1 MRFLVQFSGMQSS
14 LPQPGAIVAEK
25 YVIARQ
31 IGRGGMGAV
40 YVVEHRITGKKLA
53 LKCLLP
59 EHVEHPEFVERFL
72 REAQAAGRIEH
83 RNVVDVFDVGQDGQ
97 LIYIVME
104 LLDGKPLSELLRAG
118 QLSLEETLQIL
129 VRAMNGVAAAHAV
142 GIVHRDLKPDNIFVC
157 VGQSGRLDDP
167 RVLDFGIS
175 KLEDDVSKPL
185 TKSGVML
192 GTPYYMAFEQIN
204 SQRDLD
210 QRVDVY
216 AMGVILYEAMAGQLP
231 YIAESVGALAI
242 RMMSGPPVPLSQLR
256 PELPEGLAEV
266 VMRSVARDRDQ
277 RFPGMQGLIEAIKP
291 YASTGASLFP
301 SKGPGTP
308 LGSTLR
314 SSRAIDAT
322 LPAMPSLPAS
332 GGESS
337 ARLKLDGIDSLA
349 GRTPSAPNSAKLM
362 MWVLAG
368 GLLIILAGVTLAMA
382 LRGPAVSE
390 PLVEPT
396 REAEPAQPAPSTMDK
411 RAQKPST
418 RSANE
423 EPAKQPE
430 PAARAAEEPEPSE
443 PTPSAASADEPANEP
458 ANEAPAP
465 AKGGKATKARAR
477 ARARSRRG
485 EEPEAPYE
493 PAGGSPAA
501 PAAAE
506 PAPAAAAPAEAKPVE
521 LPPAPAPVMEAK
533 PEPAAA
539 PAAETKPEAAPAP
552 AEPTG
557 TQ

>member
-1 MRFLVQFSGMQSS
+1 LDEALCVRFLVQFDGMQSS

-40 YVVEHRITGKKLA
+40 YIVEHRITGKKLA

-129 VRAMNGVAAAHAV
+129 LRAMNGVAAAHAV

-210 QRVDVY
+210 QRVDIY

-231 YIAESVGALAI
+231 YVAESVGALAI

-256 PELPEGLAEV
+256 PELPEGLVDV

-277 RFPGMQGLIEAIKP
+277 RFPTMHGLIEAIKP

-322 LPAMPSLPAS
+322 IPAMPSLNPAS

-337 ARLKLDGIDSLA
+337 ARLKLDGVDSLA
-349 GRTPSAPNSAKLM
+349 GRTPSAPNSSKLLL
-362 MWVLAG
+362 WVVAG
-368 GLLIILAGVTLAMA
+368 GLLVILAGVTVVMT
-382 LRGPAVSE
+382 LREPAASE

-396 REAEPAQPAPSTMDK
+396 PAVEPAPPAQEPPQ
-411 RAQKPST
+411 RAPKAAP
-418 RSANE
+418 RSAEE
-423 EPAKQPE
+423 EPAKQAE
-430 PAARAAEEPEPSE
+430 PAAKAEEPTAPSD
-443 PTPSAASADEPANEP
+443 PAATATTPAEEPAEV
-458 ANEAPAP
+458 APP
-465 AKGGKATKARAR
+465 RGKAAKAKARAK
-477 ARARSRRG
+477 ARGRK
-485 EEPEAPYE
+485 EQEPEAPYE

-501 PAAAE
+501 PAVVEAA
-506 PAPAAAAPAEAKPVE
+506 PVAAPEAKPAEAAPKAETKTEP
-521 LPPAPAPVMEAK
+521 LPTAAPEAK
-533 PEPAAA
+533 PEAV
-539 PAAETKPEAAPAP
+539 PAP
-552 AEPTG
+552 AEPAA
-557 TQ
+557 Q

>member
-1 MRFLVQFSGMQSS
+1 LDEALDVRFLVQFGGMQSC
-14 LPQPGAIVAEK
+14 LPQPGALVAEK

-40 YVVEHRITGKKLA
+40 YIVEHRITGKKLA

-118 QLSLEETLQIL
+118 QLTLEETLQIL
-129 VRAMNGVAAAHAV
+129 LRAMNGVAAAHAV

-210 QRVDVY
+210 QRVDIY

-231 YIAESVGALAI
+231 YVAESVGALAI

-256 PELPEGLAEV
+256 PELPEGLAGV

-277 RFPGMQGLIEAIKP
+277 RFPTMQGLIEALKP

-301 SKGPGTP
+301 NKGPGTP
-308 LGSTLR
+308 LGSALR

-322 LPAMPSLPAS
+322 LPAMPSLNPAS

-337 ARLKLDGIDSLA
+337 ARLKLDGVDSLA
-349 GRTPSAPNSAKLM
+349 GRTPSPPNTSKLM
-362 MWVLAG
+362 LWVVAG
-368 GLLIILAGVTLAMA
+368 GLLVILAGVTLAMA
-382 LRGPAVSE
+382 LREPATTES
-390 PLVEPT
+390 LVEPT
-396 REAEPAQPAPSTMDK
+396 PAVEAPLPAPSVPPQ
-411 RAQKPST
+411 RAPKPAART
-418 RSANE
+418 AE
-423 EPAKQPE
+423 QEPVEQPE
-430 PAARAAEEPEPSE
+430 PAATPEPAAPSE
-443 PTPSAASADEPANEP
+443 PAAAAPAAAQEPANEP
-458 ANEAPAP
+458 AEPAP
-465 AKGGKATKARAR
+465 IKGKAAKAKARAAK
-477 ARARSRRG
+477 ARERKAEG
-485 EEPEAPYE
+485 PEAPYE

-501 PAAAE
+501 PVVVE
-506 PAPAAAAPAEAKPVE
+506 AAPT
-521 LPPAPAPVMEAK
+521 
-533 PEPAAA
+533 
-539 PAAETKPEAAPAP
+539 PAAETKPAEPAPQAETKTEPLPTAAPEARPEAVPAP
-552 AEPTG
+552 AEPAAAP
-557 TQ
+557 